1 MEIFLSFFQKR
12 KRKRLEKY
20 DDLIGGGVKSD
31 VLKCLGSVCRFE
43 CLVI

>member
-20 DDLIGGGVKSD
+20 DDLIGGVKSD